1 MKTTYE
7 KDWDKTYLHIDL
19 EETFNEN
26 YQLQM
31 IRKNKIPGILK
42 MKGLG
47 LNNGSRY
54 TFTVNGMQ
62 SMRQT
67 YEKTTIKKED
77 IWQFISSLITVTNT
91 LKNYLLTPDCLLL
104 SPDYVFIENGIYLFC
119 YLPIKQKILSESF
132 HEMTEYFVKNL
143 DYEETEGIFLAYEL
157 HKATLQENY
166 NLEQIL
172 KNYEEKEI
180 DRRNEMEELKEG
192 RARFT
197 EEYIFTTEEES
208 SEIYEPVQDM
218 EPVCEMGGWKKPW
231 KKVTEKIKKKRWG
244 SWDDLILETDG
255 QDKRSQL

>member
-42 MKGLG
+42 MKGIG

-132 HEMTEYFVKNL
+132 HEMTEY
-143 DYEETEGIFLAYEL
+143 
-157 HKATLQENY
+157 

-218 EPVCEMGGWKKPW
+218 ETVCEMGGWKKPW

>member
-42 MKGLG
+42 MKGIG

-166 NLEQIL
+166 I
-172 KNYEEKEI
+172 
-180 DRRNEMEELKEG
+180 
-192 RARFT
+192 
-197 EEYIFTTEEES
+197 S
-208 SEIYEPVQDM
+208 S
-218 EPVCEMGGWKKPW
+218 C
-231 KKVTEKIKKKRWG
+231 
-244 SWDDLILETDG
+244 
-255 QDKRSQL
+255 